1 MPEESSNTELT
12 AGELETIPGYVKNKI
27 KAHKSRKRA
36 SQSSRARKEITGK
49 LAKIIKKAAAIW
61 GLLTEGDQ
69 EENLRVI
76 REAKQACHVY
86 ITKKGEVH
94 APDHKTRLAVVALDL
109 AYREG
114 KPVERAEVLHG
125 DAKDFPSLIEKLNQ
139 SPAFL
144 ALENSSQKAVEGKE
158 IPPGLPTPQV

>member
-12 AGELETIPGYVKNKI
+12 AGELETIRGYVKKKI

-36 SQSSRARKEITGK
+36 SQSSRSRKEITGK
-49 LAKIIKKAAAIW
+49 LAKIIKKAAAI
-61 GLLTEGDQ
+61 GELLTEGDQ

-76 REAKQACHVY
+76 REAKQARHVY
-86 ITKKGEVH
+86 ITKKDEVH
-94 APDHKTRLAVVALDL
+94 VPDDKTRLAAVALDL

-125 DAKDFPSLIEKLNQ
+125 DAKDFPSLIEKLKQ

-144 ALENSSQKAVEGKE
+144 ALESSSQKAVEGKE

>member
-1 MPEESSNTELT
+1 MELLAEHNRQERTCSGKQKSSIKVSDDKT
-12 AGELETIPGYVKNKI
+12 APGL
-27 KAHKSRKRA
+27 SRARIA
-36 SQSSRARKEITGK
+36 ARKEITAK
-49 LAKIIKKAAAIW
+49 FAKIIKKAASI
-61 GLLTEGDQ
+61 GELLTEDDQ

-94 APDHKTRLAVVALDL
+94 VPDHKTRLSAVALDL

-125 DAKDFPSLIEKLNQ
+125 DAKDFPTLLEKLKQ
-139 SPAFL
+139 SPSFCALQMGNDIAPSL
-144 ALENSSQKAVEGKE
+144 AQSQ
-158 IPPGLPTPQV
+158 